1 MSSSRDLLAREAGS
15 LVGRLRTW
23 TAVRYAAQALPGHTR
38 ADVVHHLAAELAALS
53 GAPVRLPRLDGDL
66 VLADQ
71 LAVAADDLVRSA
83 PGDDVAGRPPRT
95 CSCTARTCSTSPSP
109 RAWPSGCLPQRA
121 PGRRS
126 RPVRADRSGAGTP
139 TREPPEGSPRAGSAE
154 N

>member
-83 PGDDVAGRPPRT
+83 PGDDVAGAATAHLLLHRTHLLDEPVPPGLAVRLPPAA
-95 CSCTARTCSTSPSP
+95 CS
-109 RAWPSGCLPQRA
+109 WA
-121 PGRRS
+121 PE
-126 RPVRADRSGAGTP
+126 PAGP
-139 TREPPEGSPRAGSAE
+139 G
-154 N
+154 